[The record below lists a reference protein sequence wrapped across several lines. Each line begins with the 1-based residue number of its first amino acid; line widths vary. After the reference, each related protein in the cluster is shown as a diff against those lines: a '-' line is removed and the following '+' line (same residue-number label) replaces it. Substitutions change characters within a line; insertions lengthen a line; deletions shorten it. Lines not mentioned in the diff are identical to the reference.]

1 MARGYDIGGML
12 ARSGQAQGQQMGQAY
27 SQLGQSIGGM
37 FGGIA
42 GTLAKREER
51 KKAESAQQQF
61 QQILGAYQN
70 NPDALR
76 AEGQKMMASSD
87 PNLQR
92 MGQMLMNE
100 AVRVQG
106 VQTAKTEKGTA
117 QGLQGGLSAITQAA
131 ARGISLEKLQD
142 AVGSVVN
149 LGGTQAQIADA
160 YQKGVDIAKGAK
172 PKTSVISAG
181 GALISDTGE
190 VLYERPF
197 KPEAAEA
204 PKVSFVKTKDDKQ
217 VLVFEGSDLV
227 NTIEVDGDTDEEI
240 AARDFVSGSAT
251 ATLKTVREA
260 LETLDESYLGVDPG
274 GISGS
279 VTAMLPGSPAHELMT
294 STYVTIAGKEAL
306 DEINRMKAEAAK
318 FGSRGTGLG
327 QVTQIEFAAL
337 QGNLAKLN
345 TGLTVERQKDLLRK
359 IEQKLISAR
368 RIASG
373 ENPIDVIDFNDPLY
387 IEAGYVRE
395 GGEVYY
401 FAPGGKEFIY
411 DRNKEAFVPVGG

>member
-1 MARGYDIGGML
+1 MPKFSEAFLERMGTPGLFEKAAMQTAGQVAGLPAQLRQQQAAERQRKTAML
-12 ARSGQAQGQQMGQAY
+12 EAGGQQ
-27 SQLGQSIGGM
+27 I
-37 FGGIA
+37 
-42 GTLAKREER
+42 TEETQR
-51 KKAESAQQQF
+51 RRQEV
-61 QQILGAYQN
+61 ILR
-70 NPDALR
+70 R
-76 AEGQKMMASSD
+76 AIQVA
-87 PNLQR
+87 
-92 MGQMLMNE
+92 
-100 AVRVQG
+100 
-106 VQTAKTEKGTA
+106 TAKGD
-117 QGLQGGLSAITQAA
+117 QAA
-131 ARGISLEKLQD
+131 LQALQVKALD
-142 AVGSVVN
+142 PAEYLRNQATGQQSKPVN
-149 LGGTQAQIADA
+149 
-160 YQKGVDIAKGAK
+160 V
-172 PKTSVISAG
+172 PAG
-181 GALISDTGE
+181 GALVSPTGE

-227 NTIEVDGDTDEEI
+227 NTIEVEGDSDEEI
-240 AARDFVSGSAT
+240 AARESVISST
-251 ATLKTVREA
+251 SNTLQTVREA
-260 LETLDESYLGVDPG
+260 KQTLRQSYLGMDPG

-279 VTAMLPGSPAHELMT
+279 LTAMLPGSPAHELMT
-294 STYVTIAGKEAL
+294 STYVTIAGREAL

-345 TGLTVERQKDLLRK
+345 TGLTVERQVELLNK
-359 IEQKLISAR
+359 IEEKLDSTR

-387 IEAGYVRE
+387 IEAGYVKE